1 MLLKSASY
9 YCILMKAGKIM
20 KILVCTD
27 GSEQSRKA
35 LEKAADIASG
45 CKVDEIAILHVYDN
59 KPDNYL
65 FYWDEG
71 SSLNKEQLD
80 QFQKIREKD
89 KDKRKNILLD
99 ALKFF
104 EDKGIKARTIFKEGH
119 PSHTITKVAEGEG
132 FDMIV
137 IGSRGLG
144 GLNKIFLGSVSSA
157 VVQEARNCSVL
168 TVK

>member
-1 MLLKSASY
+1 MV
-9 YCILMKAGKIM
+9 

-27 GSEQSRKA
+27 GSKQSRKA
-35 LEKAADIASG
+35 LEKAA
-45 CKVDEIAILHVYDN
+45 EIATGYNVNEVAVIHVYDN
-59 KPDNYL
+59 KPDSSLLLWDDASSLSKEQMEQFQRLREEDLAKKKNYL
-65 FYWDEG
+65 LE
-71 SSLNKEQLD
+71 
-80 QFQKIREKD
+80 
-89 KDKRKNILLD
+89 

-119 PSHTITKVAEGEG
+119 PAHTIINVAKEEG

-144 GLNKIFLGSVSSA
+144 GLNKVLLGSVSSA
-157 VVQEARNCSVL
+157 VVQEAKDCSVL

>member
-1 MLLKSASY
+1 
-9 YCILMKAGKIM
+9 M

-35 LEKAADIASG
+35 LEKAAEIASG
-45 CKVDEIAILHVYDN
+45 CRVDEVAVIHVYDN
-59 KPDNYL
+59 KPDGSMY
-65 FYWDEG
+65 YWDEG
-71 SSLNKEQLD
+71 SSITRD
-80 QFQKIREKD
+80 QFNKIQEED
-89 KDKRKNILLD
+89 KDKRKNILLE

-119 PSHTITKVAEGEG
+119 PSHNIVKVAQDEG

-144 GLNKIFLGSVSSA
+144 GLNKVFLGSVSSA
-157 VVQEARNCSVL
+157 VVQEVRDCSVL